1 MKALSS
7 AENERD
13 GLSSEWWLARRAQ
26 VPQEQGE
33 DSMYAVRYV
42 QLLLTLHNKA
52 CQTLEALPRTDGGM
66 VTLAG
71 CRHTLRLN

>member
-33 DSMYAVRYV
+33 DSRISRCV
-42 QLLLTLHNKA
+42 QHNKA